1 MAVWFL
7 TIVVI
12 GSALFVGN
20 AIASGEWGLLL
31 VLVFWSLPLG
41 YYGSRLMRLSAVAD
55 ADGVIVHNRY
65 RSRTLRW
72 SDIEA
77 ISYEK
82 RRGPW
87 WYPLVMIWDR
97 WVGCI
102 RLRDGS
108 DVEVDATETFWA
120 NWSAHLFTGS
130 KRSGDERTARLVDAM
145 VRFQAPELRN
155 DRCSPRVGIPGRKG
169 RCPGDG
175 AGS

>member
-1 MAVWFL
+1 MGGEEPAPRAYLPLGTRHLGQYSLMGPRVADESRKVIRAPKRVRAMAVWML
-7 TIVVI
+7 TMVVI

-41 YYGSRLMRLSAVAD
+41 YYASRLMRLSAVAD
-55 ADGVIVHNRY
+55 GDGVIVHNRY

-97 WVGCI
+97 WVGVI

-108 DVEVDATETFWA
+108 DMEGWSPAQGTACTRFATSTP
-120 NWSAHLFTGS
+120 
-130 KRSGDERTARLVDAM
+130 RS
-145 VRFQAPELRN
+145 
-155 DRCSPRVGIPGRKG
+155 
-169 RCPGDG
+169 
-175 AGS
+175 